1 MFDTLAH
8 AAAPARSTAA
18 APPREFLTFTLA
30 GEEYGIDILKVQE
43 IRGYDAVTRIPDAP
57 PFVRGVINLR
67 GTIVPVVDLRMKFR
81 LGEARYDGFTAMIVV
96 NASKRVVGV
105 VVDGVCDVAPLA
117 REDIH
122 LAPEFGGAIDSRHLT
137 GIGTRDGR
145 MLILLDIE
153 GLLGST
159 EFGLVAPPDAVASNS
174 QESPECHATL

>member
-1 MFDTLAH
+1 MIDIDKPSP
-8 AAAPARSTAA
+8 PARGMP

-43 IRGYDAVTRIPDAP
+43 IRGYDAVTRIPNAP
-57 PFVRGVINLR
+57 DFVRGVINLR
-67 GTIVPVVDLRMKFR
+67 GTIVPVVDLRTKFR
-81 LGEARYDGFTAMIVV
+81 LPDARYDEFTAMIVV
-96 NASKRVVGV
+96 NAARRVVGV

-117 REDIH
+117 RDEIH
-122 LAPEFGGAIDSRHLT
+122 IAPEFGGAIDGRFLT

-159 EFGLVAPPDAVASNS
+159 EFGLTATYGADAPIN
-174 QESPECHATL
+174 QESPTCHASP